1 MKHTIYDKKGYINMN
16 CNCER
21 NLVKTENRIKG
32 LMDIE
37 HPVYICENCKRYY
50 VKGNFQWYE
59 VAHDC
64 NGNWSNVGYP
74 IVNSIPIT
82 E

>member
-1 MKHTIYDKKGYINMN
+1 MI

-21 NLVKTENRIKG
+21 NLVKTDNKIKDFIG
-32 LMDIE
+32 IE
-37 HPVYICENCKRYY
+37 HPIYICENCKRYY
-50 VKGNFQWYE
+50 VKGSLQYYE
-59 VAHDC
+59 VQHDGE
-64 NGNWSNVGYP
+64 GNWSNVGYP